1 MKKILTFLTFVFF
14 LNFTYGQTG
23 FGFDIGFATS
33 KSALFDIKYF
43 KNKNAFS
50 LGLTYQFNDTKGKK
64 VTEQLSN
71 YGRTVDGTGNY
82 FYTVDFGYTRIL
94 TDKFSLTGELSVGG
108 RNLYTNYIDNR
119 FTDGGYYMVDKSESL
134 FGIGGLV
141 TYYLNQNFGVF
152 AGYNSIRS
160 VAIGLQIKL
169 LSQK

>member
-1 MKKILTFLTFVFF
+1 MKKIITFLTFVFF

-23 FGFDIGFATS
+23 FGFDLGLATS

-50 LGLTYQFNDTKGKK
+50 LGLTYQFNDAKGEK
-64 VTEQLSN
+64 VTKQLSN
-71 YGRTVDGTGNY
+71 YGRTVDRTGSY
-82 FYTVDFGYTRIL
+82 IYTVDFGYTRTL
-94 TDKFSLTGELSVGG
+94 TDKISLTGELSVGG
-108 RNLYTNYIDNR
+108 RNHYTNYIDSR
-119 FTDGGYYMVDKSESL
+119 FTDGGYYMIDKSESL

-160 VAIGLQIKL
+160 IAIGLQIKL
-169 LSQK
+169 LNQK